1 MCINE
6 GGLRRTVYLRIFWRE
21 RRPSAGIFVYE
32 MDTLVYI
39 HIDVYIYFVMSFVAV
54 HGLNRDERGC
64 EDVSFVCFSLVFTR
78 VRWMSTVLGLGK

>member
-39 HIDVYIYFVMSFVAV
+39 HIDVYIYILCYEFCCCAWF
-54 HGLNRDERGC
+54 EP
-64 EDVSFVCFSLVFTR
+64 
-78 VRWMSTVLGLGK
+78 